1 MKKIVGL
8 FFVFGMVSCQHGV
21 MEQALKLAGDNRK
34 ELEKVLVHYQDSGL
48 KLDAARFL
56 IENMPGSY
64 GVDSTSLERLEPV
77 YEAYDSVNRSFGYR
91 MEGVWGD
98 WNGWGERIDSLAQS
112 HFSLLETLPVVM
124 DLSHVKADYLIR
136 EIDRSFE
143 AWQRNVYAKDASF
156 DDFCEYVLP
165 YRRLNGLVADHVR
178 DTFYHRH
185 ADTYYITEGK
195 RWLEETDS
203 LLYEYRHLSHSGFRG
218 TRIPVQRAEI
228 FERIRHGLCM
238 HRCWYN
244 SILLSS
250 LGMPVAVDFVP
261 AWGNR
266 NSSHTWNVLL
276 VDGQS
281 HAFEAFWDN
290 DRWKYKRIYNNRD
303 IDHLWGKFRLPKVYR
318 HTYSN
323 HIEGPLADGRVAKE
337 DIPPLFLNIKKKDVS
352 AEYFEPHDVTV
363 ELTEPVPEG
372 VRYAY
377 LAVFGNQQWHPVQ
390 WGRIG
395 DDCTVTFHGMG
406 KDMVYLPVY
415 YKYGRT
421 MAAGSPFKLEEDG
434 SMRMLRDDGERTS
447 VHLRMTSGTPIC
459 RVSHAHFNR
468 PRGVRW
474 VGLKDGKP
482 DRELLVWKDSL
493 NLKYSETEVMTDS
506 SYRYVRMYLRS
517 DTLSMGEI
525 GFHTSEGKVASV
537 KVLTRMNAFSP
548 KENADML
555 TDGVEGT
562 AFYGQVPEKYIDF
575 DLGKECRLTA
585 IGLYPYLA
593 GGMEKGEYELYYWE
607 KGGWYSLGRK
617 EGDGNSFLKFDD
629 VPANCLMMLKDC
641 SKGWNSSE
649 RTFICREGGS
659 VCWE

>member
-1 MKKIVGL
+1 M
-8 FFVFGMVSCQHGV
+8 
-21 MEQALKLAGDNRK
+21 
-34 ELEKVLVHYQDSGL
+34 
-48 KLDAARFL
+48 
-56 IENMPGSY
+56 
-64 GVDSTSLERLEPV
+64 
-77 YEAYDSVNRSFGYR
+77 
-91 MEGVWGD
+91 
-98 WNGWGERIDSLAQS
+98 
-112 HFSLLETLPVVM
+112 
-124 DLSHVKADYLIR
+124 
-136 EIDRSFE
+136 
-143 AWQRNVYAKDASF
+143 
-156 DDFCEYVLP
+156 
-165 YRRLNGLVADHVR
+165 
-178 DTFYHRH
+178 
-185 ADTYYITEGK
+185 
-195 RWLEETDS
+195 
-203 LLYEYRHLSHSGFRG
+203 
-218 TRIPVQRAEI
+218 
-228 FERIRHGLCM
+228 
-238 HRCWYN
+238 
-244 SILLSS
+244 
-250 LGMPVAVDFVP
+250 
-261 AWGNR
+261 
-266 NSSHTWNVLL
+266 
-276 VDGQS
+276 
-281 HAFEAFWDN
+281 
-290 DRWKYKRIYNNRD
+290 
-303 IDHLWGKFRLPKVYR
+303 
-318 HTYSN
+318 
-323 HIEGPLADGRVAKE
+323 
-337 DIPPLFLNIKKKDVS
+337 
-352 AEYFEPHDVTV
+352 TV

-390 WGRIG
+390 WGRIERG
-395 DDCTVTFHGMG
+395 GKVTFLGMG

-415 YKYGRT
+415 FKHGRT
-421 MAAGSPFKLEEDG
+421 MAAGSPFKLEADG
-434 SMRMLRDDGERTS
+434 SMRLLQDDGARRS

-493 NLKYSETEVMTDS
+493 NLKYSETEVMTES

-525 GFHTSEGKVASV
+525 GFHTPEGKVASV

-555 TDGVEGT
+555 TDGEEGT

-575 DLGKECRLTA
+575 DLGKEFRLTA

-607 KGGWYSLGRK
+607 KGGWNSLSRK